1 MPFYFMFDYT
11 YILAII
17 AAVISLIA
25 SAGVK
30 MTFNK
35 YSKRIA
41 QSGLT
46 GRDVATR
53 ILNGSGIYDV
63 SVNHIAGNLTDN
75 FNPTNKT
82 LNLSDSVYASNS
94 IVAIGVAAHESGH
107 AIQHDKGYVP
117 IKIRGAI
124 VPVVNFGSRLS
135 FPVILLGCLMNYNE
149 IIISIGLLLFSF
161 GLIFS
166 LITLP
171 VEFNASRRAISILEQ
186 DGILYDEELRGARK
200 VLFAAAMTYV
210 ASAIGMALQL
220 LRLFLMFKGGRRRR

>member
-30 MTFNK
+30 ATFNK

-53 ILNGSGIYDV
+53 ILNGAGIYDV
-63 SVNHIAGNLTDN
+63 SVNHISGNLTDN
-75 FNPTNKT
+75 FNPKNKT

-94 IVAIGVAAHESGH
+94 IAAIGVAAHESGH
-107 AIQHDKGYVP
+107 AIQHDKGYIP

-149 IIISIGLLLFSF
+149 IIISIGILLFSF

-220 LRLFLMFKGGRRRR
+220 LRLFLMFRGRRRR

>member
-30 MTFNK
+30 ATFNK

-46 GRDVATR
+46 CRDVATR
-53 ILNGSGIYDV
+53 ILNGAGIYDV
-63 SVNHIAGNLTDN
+63 SVNHISGNLTDN
-75 FNPTNKT
+75 FNPKNKT

-94 IVAIGVAAHESGH
+94 IAAIGVAAHESGH
-107 AIQHDKGYVP
+107 AIQHDKGYIP

-149 IIISIGLLLFSF
+149 IIISIGILLFSF

-186 DGILYDEELRGARK
+186 DGILYDEELKGARK

-220 LRLFLMFKGGRRRR
+220 LRLFLMFRGRRRR

>member
-30 MTFNK
+30 ATFNK

-53 ILNGSGIYDV
+53 ILNGAGIYDV
-63 SVNHIAGNLTDN
+63 SVNHIAGDLTDN
-75 FNPTNKT
+75 FNPKNKT

-94 IVAIGVAAHESGH
+94 IAAIGVAAHESGH

-149 IIISIGLLLFSF
+149 IIISIGILLFSF

-186 DGILYDEELRGARK
+186 DGILYDEELKGARK

-220 LRLFLMFKGGRRRR
+220 LRLFLMFRGKRRRR

>member
-30 MTFNK
+30 ATFNK

-53 ILNGSGIYDV
+53 ILNGAGIYDV

-94 IVAIGVAAHESGH
+94 IAAIGVAAHESGH
-107 AIQHDKGYVP
+107 AIQHDKGYIP

-149 IIISIGLLLFSF
+149 IIISIGILLFSF

-186 DGILYDEELRGARK
+186 DGILYDEELKGARK

-220 LRLFLMFKGGRRRR
+220 LRLFLMFRGGRRRR

>member
-17 AAVISLIA
+17 AVVISLIA

-30 MTFNK
+30 ATFNK

-53 ILNGSGIYDV
+53 ILNGAGIYDV

-94 IVAIGVAAHESGH
+94 IAAIGVAAHESGH
-107 AIQHDKGYVP
+107 AIQHDKGYIP

-149 IIISIGLLLFSF
+149 IIISIGILLFSF

-186 DGILYDEELRGARK
+186 DGILYDEELKGARK

-220 LRLFLMFKGGRRRR
+220 LRLFLMFRGRRRR

>member
-1 MPFYFMFDYT
+1 MPFYFLFDNT

-17 AAVISLIA
+17 AAAISLIA
-25 SAGVK
+25 SLGVK
-30 MTFNK
+30 ATFNK
-35 YSKRIA
+35 YSKKIA
-41 QSGLT
+41 QSGMT
-46 GRDVATR
+46 GSDVATR
-53 ILNGSGIYDV
+53 ILNGAGIYDV
-63 SVNHIAGNLTDN
+63 GVNHISGNLTDN

-82 LNLSDSVYASNS
+82 LNLSDSVFGSNS
-94 IVAIGVAAHESGH
+94 IAAIGVAAHEAGH
-107 AIQHDKGYVP
+107 AIQHDKGYIP

-135 FPVILLGCLMNYNE
+135 MPLILLGCLMNYNE
-149 IIISIGLLLFSF
+149 IIISIGILLFSF

-186 DGILYDEELRGARK
+186 DGILYDDELKGARK

-220 LRLFLMFKGGRRRR
+220 LRLFLIFRGGRRRR

>member
-53 ILNGSGIYDV
+53 ILNGAGIYDV
-63 SVNHIAGNLTDN
+63 SVNHISGNLTDN

-94 IVAIGVAAHESGH
+94 IAAIGVAAHESGH
-107 AIQHDKGYVP
+107 AIQHDKGYIP

-149 IIISIGLLLFSF
+149 IIISIGILLFSF

-220 LRLFLMFKGGRRRR
+220 LRLFLMFRGRRRRR

>member
-30 MTFNK
+30 ATFNK

-53 ILNGSGIYDV
+53 ILNGAGIYDV
-63 SVNHIAGNLTDN
+63 SVNHIAGDLTDN
-75 FNPTNKT
+75 FNPKNKT

-94 IVAIGVAAHESGH
+94 IAAIGVAAHESGH

-149 IIISIGLLLFSF
+149 IIISIGILLFSF

-186 DGILYDEELRGARK
+186 DGILYDDELKGARK

-220 LRLFLMFKGGRRRR
+220 LRLFLMFRGKRRR

>member
-30 MTFNK
+30 ATFNK

-53 ILNGSGIYDV
+53 ILNGAGIYDV

-75 FNPTNKT
+75 FNPKNKT

-94 IVAIGVAAHESGH
+94 IAAIGVAAHESGH
-107 AIQHDKGYVP
+107 AIQHNKGYIP

-149 IIISIGLLLFSF
+149 IIISIGILLFSF

-186 DGILYDEELRGARK
+186 DGILYDEELKGARK

-220 LRLFLMFKGGRRRR
+220 LRLFIMFKGRRRR

>member
-107 AIQHDKGYVP
+107 AIQHNKGYIP

-149 IIISIGLLLFSF
+149 IIISIGILLFSF

-220 LRLFLMFKGGRRRR
+220 LRLFLMFKGGRRLR

>member
-17 AAVISLIA
+17 AVVISLIA

-30 MTFNK
+30 ATFNK

-53 ILNGSGIYDV
+53 ILNGAGIYDV
-63 SVNHIAGNLTDN
+63 SVNHISGNLTDN

-94 IVAIGVAAHESGH
+94 IAAIGVAAHESGH
-107 AIQHDKGYVP
+107 AIQHDKGYIP

-149 IIISIGLLLFSF
+149 IIISIGILLFSF

-186 DGILYDEELRGARK
+186 DGILYDEELKGARK

-220 LRLFLMFKGGRRRR
+220 LRLFLMFRGRRRR

>member
-30 MTFNK
+30 ATFNK

-53 ILNGSGIYDV
+53 ILNGAGIYDV
-63 SVNHIAGNLTDN
+63 SVNHISGNLTDN

-94 IVAIGVAAHESGH
+94 IAAIGVAAHESGH
-107 AIQHDKGYVP
+107 AIQHDKGYIP

-149 IIISIGLLLFSF
+149 IIISIGILLFSF

-186 DGILYDEELRGARK
+186 DGILYDEELKGARK

>member
-17 AAVISLIA
+17 AVVISLIA

-30 MTFNK
+30 ATFNK

-53 ILNGSGIYDV
+53 ILNGAGIYDV
-63 SVNHIAGNLTDN
+63 SVNHISGNLTDN

-82 LNLSDSVYASNS
+82 LNLSDPVYSSNS
-94 IVAIGVAAHESGH
+94 IAAIGVAAHESGH
-107 AIQHDKGYVP
+107 AIQHDKGYIP

-149 IIISIGLLLFSF
+149 IIISIGILLFSF

-186 DGILYDEELRGARK
+186 DGILYDEELKGARK

>member
-30 MTFNK
+30 ATFNK

-53 ILNGSGIYDV
+53 ILNGAGIYDV

-94 IVAIGVAAHESGH
+94 IAAIGVAAHESGH

-149 IIISIGLLLFSF
+149 IIISIGILLFSF

-186 DGILYDEELRGARK
+186 DGILYDEELKGARK

-220 LRLFLMFKGGRRRR
+220 LRLFLMFRGRRRR

>member
-30 MTFNK
+30 ATFNK

-53 ILNGSGIYDV
+53 ILNGAGIYDV
-63 SVNHIAGNLTDN
+63 SVNHISGNLTDN
-75 FNPTNKT
+75 FNPKNKT

-94 IVAIGVAAHESGH
+94 IAAIGVAAHESGH
-107 AIQHDKGYVP
+107 AIQHDKGYIP

-149 IIISIGLLLFSF
+149 IIISIGILLFSF

-186 DGILYDEELRGARK
+186 DGILYDEELKGARK

-220 LRLFLMFKGGRRRR
+220 LRLFLMFRGGRRRR

>member
-17 AAVISLIA
+17 AVVISLIA

-53 ILNGSGIYDV
+53 ILNGAGIYDV
-63 SVNHIAGNLTDN
+63 SVNHISGNLTDN

-94 IVAIGVAAHESGH
+94 IAAIGVAAHESGH
-107 AIQHDKGYVP
+107 AIQHDKGYIP

-124 VPVVNFGSRLS
+124 VPVVNFGTKLS
-135 FPVILLGCLMNYNE
+135 TPVILLGCLMNYNE
-149 IIISIGLLLFSF
+149 IIISIGILLFSF

-186 DGILYDEELRGARK
+186 DGILYDEELKGARK

>member
-30 MTFNK
+30 ATFNK

-53 ILNGSGIYDV
+53 ILNGAGIYDV

-94 IVAIGVAAHESGH
+94 IAAIGVAAHESGH
-107 AIQHDKGYVP
+107 AIQHDKGYIP

-135 FPVILLGCLMNYNE
+135 TPVILLGCLMNYNE
-149 IIISIGLLLFSF
+149 IIISIGILLFSF

-186 DGILYDEELRGARK
+186 DGILYDEELKGARK

-220 LRLFLMFKGGRRRR
+220 LRLFLMFRGGRRRR

>member
-30 MTFNK
+30 ATFNK

-53 ILNGSGIYDV
+53 ILNGAGIYDV

-94 IVAIGVAAHESGH
+94 IAAIGVAAHESGH
-107 AIQHDKGYVP
+107 AIQHDKGYIP

-149 IIISIGLLLFSF
+149 IIISIGILLFSF

-186 DGILYDEELRGARK
+186 DGILYDEELKGARK

-220 LRLFLMFKGGRRRR
+220 LRLFLMFRGRRRR